1 MLVNDQ
7 QFAQSCKR
15 QGFLNPR
22 LIMRRDFFNRRSLN
36 GGLLRAVGVYCRCVP
51 HNVTKLSDAG
61 SARTAHS
68 RAPDLRCF
76 AVHSYT
82 TAFAVL
88 GPDSGNAVSPFI
100 PASARTSSEQ
110 SLQRC
115 AGQNGKNSKAKKIR
129 ENDKQRVLCE

>member
-1 MLVNDQ
+1 MKGGVL
-7 QFAQSCKR
+7 
-15 QGFLNPR
+15 
-22 LIMRRDFFNRRSLN
+22 LIAGRWPAVCSTLLES
-36 GGLLRAVGVYCRCVP
+36 GAEWLRAVGVYCRCVP

-110 SLQRC
+110 SL
-115 AGQNGKNSKAKKIR
+115 
-129 ENDKQRVLCE
+129 